1 MFEKDSWGDRTC
13 EYGACGPV
21 GRLRL
26 GVDSLGEIA
35 PAQHEI
41 PSNSGELAEIG
52 VRQIAVA
59 RSRQKDIKLG
69 VGVRLEEGILLVC
82 SI

>member
-1 MFEKDSWGDRTC
+1 VFEKDSWGDRTC

-26 GVDSLGEIA
+26 GVDPLGEIA
-35 PAQHEI
+35 PEQHEI
-41 PSNSGELAEIG
+41 PSNSGHLAEIG

-59 RSRQKDIKLG
+59 RSRQKGIKLG
-69 VGVRLEEGILLVC
+69 VRVRLGEGILLVC